1 MRVLGL
7 AFAAAMAL
15 SAALPASASVT
26 VSVAGDSR
34 PWDWVAGG
42 LNDAYQFGGQDGS
55 GPTIVSFASAGI
67 TAGGSWAV
75 IYKSGITGAFAGP
88 PVVDQ
93 NGYVGSP
100 FKDNDPGSSGNYF
113 PSHYTPTL
121 WSSDP
126 GAGVFLNA
134 LVFVFTD
141 DSGQI
146 VGTPDAMEVGG
157 DAINGYFFVFGK
169 GGTPTPAGATRLQL
183 GLNDDLFFDN
193 SGALQVCVGTDFDAC
208 SDVTPVP
215 EPATWSLLI
224 AGFAGVGAL
233 MRRRR
238 SALA

>member
-7 AFAAAMAL
+7 AFAAAVTFGAT
-15 SAALPASASVT
+15 LPASAAVT

-34 PWDWVAGG
+34 PWNWDAGS
-42 LNDAYQFGGQDGS
+42 LNTAYQFGAQDGS
-55 GPTIVSFASAGI
+55 GPTVVSFASAGI
-67 TAGGSWAV
+67 TPGGSWAV
-75 IYKSGITGAFAGP
+75 LFKSGLTGAFAGP

-100 FKDNDPGSSGNYF
+100 FKDNDPGSSANYF
-113 PSHYTPTL
+113 PSHYMPTL
-121 WSSDP
+121 WSADP

-141 DSGQI
+141 DDGQI
-146 VGTPDAMEVGG
+146 VATPDAMEVFG
-157 DAINGYFFVFGK
+157 DAINGYSYVFGK
-169 GGTPTPAGATRLQL
+169 GGSATPAGATRIQL

-193 SGALQVCVGTDFDAC
+193 SGALQVCVGADFDAC
-208 SDVTPVP
+208 SNVAPVP

-224 AGFAGVGAL
+224 GGFACIGAN

-238 SALA
+238 SVVA